1 MKDTQSSDS
10 MSKKF
15 LQVSG
20 NARSEDWREILGIM
34 LSLLVIAAFLVMAFT
49 MSVPMVKDA
58 DDLVTSIF
66 R

>member
-1 MKDTQSSDS
+1 MKETQYIDS
-10 MSKKF
+10 KPMKF

-20 NARSEDWREILGIM
+20 KARSEHRREILGIM
-34 LSLLVIAAFLVMAFT
+34 LSLLVIAAFLFMAFT
-49 MSVPMVKDA
+49 MSIPMAKDA